1 MFLETWWPQQQTS
14 EVAPL
19 GFASPHP
26 LQALRRK
33 DPPHTTKLAITPDLS
48 MRKCWKVEHRLKTR
62 IGNMRPST
70 HEVSAVD
77 QVEEFT
83 SQANSTQ
90 PNLNASAYMNFGSEV
105 S

>member
-1 MFLETWWPQQQTS
+1 
-14 EVAPL
+14 
-19 GFASPHP
+19 
-26 LQALRRK
+26 
-33 DPPHTTKLAITPDLS
+33 
-48 MRKCWKVEHRLKTR
+48 
-62 IGNMRPST
+62 MRPST

-90 PNLNASAYMNFGSEV
+90 PNLNASAYMNFRSEV